1 MRRRVHVL
9 GRAVAAAVAVA
20 AGVAAQDPLPAAPQ
34 APEYEFEAAYTEE
47 QPVGDHRETRVAGG
61 FRFRWPRMGLLVQGQ
76 SALLLVDRDDVDEL
90 FERARGGSGLPT
102 RTSAMPRDNR
112 TPDAALLRERMS
124 RFLRASGS
132 REQPPALKDEQLA
145 RLPRLFYFE
154 GNVVAIRDGI
164 EIARAERMWISPLED
179 RIVVEGAELRYV
191 TADAAGGERVITVRG
206 KRLVKEGARWTGRD
220 LSVTSCSAGEPH
232 VELLS
237 GEVEIREGEGEF
249 EILARRNWL
258 RFGGKRVVP
267 LPNASFFTGSQ
278 DELPLRSASVGHSS
292 KEGTTVELELGSSWN
307 KTGGAIHEFVTG
319 RDAKEFRGD
328 WNLRAGWIEKRGA
341 PLDGALTYGAKDL
354 YSGRT
359 NGFWMNDEGPNRR
372 EIIDNLDGTTI
383 DDVNRNLLR
392 TENRVHLGEG
402 THLDITAFDSSDA
415 AVWSEWYGGEYR
427 TEELPESSL
436 YLHSRED
443 NRLLTINGRWNLDEY
458 SYGSNRAL
466 ADRFLEEQPVATYQL
481 LSQKVATTPWDTP
494 VVLDAKSGIGSR
506 RYAYDPLSPL
516 APGASDEE
524 TTRFDQA
531 VELSAPFH
539 AGPVTLRPFARSQL
553 VFYDELAPGI
563 TDAAD
568 HRSAFS
574 AGIGAGTRFSRT
586 WSWLDA
592 DGKEQSVRHV
602 VAPLVTL
609 ENEFATTGDPID
621 YSQFDEIDAME
632 DRALLRVG
640 VRNLLERR
648 EVKDKR
654 VYGED
659 FVFLDLTQNVFPYKE
674 RDNDGEQLGLF
685 EYEFLIRPRAYW
697 IPYETFAYAVEG
709 EQDWETGM
717 RTFNTELRVGKIAG
731 LTWTADYR
739 TDEVVDGAVGLGAS
753 AVTMER
759 WQLFGGGQYDL
770 EGDEFRSW
778 TFGMDRLDHD
788 WTIRAVL
795 EYQPYS
801 DEVVFAVEF
810 LPRLFGSGRTRQRDP
825 LRSLRYFSPSTAADY

>member
-1 MRRRVHVL
+1 VRQVPL
-9 GRAVAAAVAVA
+9 AVARAAA
-20 AGVAAQDPLPAAPQ
+20 AAALLALAATAQDPLPSQLPS
-34 APEYEFEAAYTEE
+34 PEYEFEAAYTEE
-47 QPVGDHRETRVAGG
+47 QPLGDHRETRVTGG
-61 FRFRWPRMGLLVQGQ
+61 FRFRWPRLGLLVQGQ
-76 SALLLVDRDDVDEL
+76 SALLLVDRDDVDPL
-90 FERARGGSGLPT
+90 FATGRSASGLPT
-102 RTSAMPRDNR
+102 RGSAMPRDNR
-112 TPDAALLRERMS
+112 PPDVQVVRERMA
-124 RFLRASGS
+124 RFLKATGS
-132 REQPPALKDEQLA
+132 QAQPPALQDGQLA
-145 RLPRLFYFE
+145 RMPRLFYFE
-154 GNVVAIRDGI
+154 GNVVAVRDGV

-179 RIVVEGAELRYV
+179 RIVVENAELRYV
-191 TADAAGGERVITVRG
+191 TTDAQGGERVVTVRG

-220 LSVTSCSAGEPH
+220 LSVSSCSAGEPH
-232 VELLS
+232 VELLT
-237 GEVEIREGEGEF
+237 GEAEIREGDGEF
-249 EILARRNWL
+249 EIYARGNWL

-278 DELPLRSASVGHSS
+278 DELPLRGASAGYSS
-292 KEGTTVELELGSSWN
+292 KEGAKVELELGGSFN
-307 KTGGAIHEFVTG
+307 AAGGAVHELVTG

-341 PLDGALTYGAKDL
+341 PLDGALSYGAKDL

-359 NGFWMNDEGPNRR
+359 NGFWMNDDGPNRR
-372 EIIDNLDGTTI
+372 EIVENLDGSTI
-383 DDVNRNLLR
+383 DDVNRKLLR
-392 TENRVHLGEG
+392 TENRVHLGDG
-402 THLDITAFDSSDA
+402 THVDLTVFDSSDA

-427 TEELPESSL
+427 TEELPESSV

-443 NRLLTINGRWNLDEY
+443 NRLLTVNGRWNLDEY

-466 ADRFLEEQPVATYQL
+466 ADRFLEERPVATFQL
-481 LSQKVATTPWDTP
+481 LSQKVASTPWDTP
-494 VVLDAKSGIGSR
+494 IVLDAKSGIGSR
-506 RYAYDPLSPL
+506 RYAYDPLSPASL
-516 APGASDEE
+516 GASDEQ

-531 VELSAPFH
+531 LELSAPFH
-539 AGPVTLRPFARSQL
+539 AGPVTLRPFARTQVAL
-553 VFYDELAPGI
+553 YDDLAPGVD
-563 TDAAD
+563 DASD

-621 YSQFDEIDAME
+621 YAQFDEIDAME

-648 EVKDKR
+648 ETKAKQVH
-654 VYGED
+654 GED
-659 FVFLDLTQNVFPYKE
+659 FVFLDLTQNVFPYKD

-685 EYEFLIRPRAYW
+685 EYEFLVRPRAYW
-697 IPYETFAYAVEG
+697 IPYETFAYAIEG

-717 RTFNTELRVGKIAG
+717 RTFNTELRVGRIAG

-753 AVTMER
+753 AITMER

-788 WTIRAVL
+788 WTIRSVL

-801 DEVVFAVEF
+801 DEVVFSVEF
-810 LPRLFGSGRTRQRDP
+810 LPRLFGGSRSRQRDP
-825 LRSLRYFSPSTAADY
+825 LRSLRYFSGSTAADY